1 MQIHIDDPTYPDV
14 YARLDEHLRNMH
26 QLSPPESVHALNV
39 SGLKSPDI
47 TFWTVREGELL
58 LGCGAL
64 KELDSTHGEVKSM
77 RTPLALRGRGAGRA
91 LLAHIV
97 RVAHERG
104 YPSPHHFASIDVSDD
119 GQVEAWAAEVLKT
132 VGTPDLLINNAAL
145 MNMPAPLWTIPAQD
159 FDTLIDV
166 NVIGVANVIRHFVP
180 AMIEAGRGVI
190 VNLSSGWG
198 RSTSAGVAPYCA
210 SKFAIEGLTKAL
222 AQDLP
227 KGLAAV
233 PLSPGIIATDML
245 RSAFGDSA
253 GSHESPEHWA
263 ARALPQIL
271 KLGPH
276 DSGKSISIA

>member
-1 MQIHIDDPTYPDV
+1 LRRTYP
-14 YARLDEHLRNMH
+14 
-26 QLSPPESVHALNV
+26 P
-39 SGLKSPDI
+39 
-47 TFWTVREGELL
+47 
-58 LGCGAL
+58 
-64 KELDSTHGEVKSM
+64 
-77 RTPLALRGRGAGRA
+77 
-91 LLAHIV
+91 
-97 RVAHERG
+97 
-104 YPSPHHFASIDVSDD
+104 PHHFASVDVSDD

>member
-1 MQIHIDDPTYPDV
+1 MNSTPRIVVLTGV
-14 YARLDEHLRNMH
+14 TR
-26 QLSPPESVHALNV
+26 
-39 SGLKSPDI
+39 GL
-47 TFWTVREGELL
+47 
-58 LGCGAL
+58 
-64 KELDSTHGEVKSM
+64 
-77 RTPLALRGRGAGRA
+77 GRA
-91 LLAHIV
+91 LLAELADAGHV
-97 RVAHERG
+97 VAGCGRAAEQITSLRRT

-145 MNMPAPLWTIPAQD
+145 MNMPAPLWAVPAQD
-159 FDTLIDV
+159 FNALMDV

-180 AMIEAGRGVI
+180 AMIRAGRGVI

-227 KGLAAV
+227 KGLGAV
-233 PLSPGIIATDML
+233 PLSPGIIDTDML

-263 ARALPQIL
+263 ARALSQIL
-271 KLGPH
+271 KLGPK
-276 DSGKSISIA
+276 DSGKSISIG